1 MWDRLK
7 HIKWPKLSWQ
17 NLLLPLLSVALL
29 VWVARTIS
37 LQATLDTLQQLGTTE
52 LILLIVIN
60 IAVLTT
66 FTGRW
71 WLLLHTL
78 GQRIPIW
85 RLMGYRLTAFAISY
99 FTPGSH
105 FGGEPYQVYAVS
117 HYHKVPM
124 PISLAAITLDKLLEM
139 LINLA
144 VLLAGAL
151 ILVVMQSGI
160 APWIE
165 WQIIIYAL
173 LLLAIPTGLLVA
185 LWQGRHPL
193 TGLIALFSKLI
204 RRPLMQS
211 SWAQTIQASEV
222 QAIWLCRNHPRMVGL
237 AFLITICTWV
247 GVIWEYWLLT
257 DMLNLSLSTQQL
269 IASLVAAR
277 IAILIPVPAG
287 LGALEAG
294 QMLAMESVGLDPN
307 VGAAIAV
314 VIRARDVLSGL
325 VGLMLGGAHI
335 WQKVEL
341 PQEEWPPV
349 KGDARPPA
357 NDPHHSIS
365 PP

>member
-7 HIKWPKLSWQ
+7 RIKWPKLSWQ
-17 NLLLPLLSVALL
+17 NLLLPLVSVALL

-37 LQATLDTLQQLGTTE
+37 LQATLDTLKQLGTTE
-52 LILLIVIN
+52 LVLLIVIN

-71 WLLLHTL
+71 WLLLYTL

-117 HYHKVPM
+117 HYHKVPVS
-124 PISLAAITLDKLLEM
+124 ISLAAITLDKLLEM

-151 ILVVMQSGI
+151 ILVVMQSSI

-204 RRPLMQS
+204 RRPLLQRG
-211 SWAQTIQASEV
+211 WAQTIQASEV

-257 DMLNLSLSTQQL
+257 DMLNLSLSPQQL

-325 VGLMLGGAHI
+325 VGLVLGGAHI

-357 NDPHHSIS
+357 NDAHHSIS

>member
-7 HIKWPKLSWQ
+7 HSKWPKLSWQ

-37 LQATLDTLQQLGTTE
+37 LRITLDTLKQLGTTE
-52 LILLIVIN
+52 LILLIAIN

-71 WLLLHTL
+71 WLLLHAL

-105 FGGEPYQVYAVS
+105 FGGEPYQVFAVS
-117 HYHKVPM
+117 HFHKVPM
-124 PISLAAITLDKLLEM
+124 SISLAAITLDKLLEM

-151 ILVVMQSGI
+151 MLIFMQSSL

-165 WQIIIYAL
+165 WQIILYAL
-173 LLLAIPTGLLVA
+173 LLLAIPMSLLVA
-185 LWQGRHPL
+185 LWRGRHPL
-193 TGLIALFSKLI
+193 TGVIEFVSRLI
-204 RRPLMQS
+204 RRPLLQS
-211 SWAQTIQASEV
+211 HWAQTVQQSEV
-222 QAIWLCRNHPRMVGL
+222 QAIWLCRDHPRMVGL

-269 IASLVAAR
+269 VASLVAAR
-277 IAILIPVPAG
+277 IAILLPVPAG

-294 QMLAMESVGLDPN
+294 QMLAMESLGLDPN
-307 VGAAIAV
+307 VGVAIAV
-314 VIRARDVLSGL
+314 VIRARDIVSGL
-325 VGLMLGGAHI
+325 VGLILGGAHI
-335 WQKVEL
+335 WQKIEI
-341 PQEEWPPV
+341 PTEEWPPV
-349 KGDARPPA
+349 KAEVVTPA
-357 NDPHHSIS
+357 KEPHHSIS